1 MIVNASELEIVAC
14 SVHACTRRVHEN
26 SARKRSDN
34 GLAEEGP
41 EALRGIGHG
50 LEDGRR
56 NQHLDLRIRI
66 ALGFVPSKM
75 FDEIRERLAADGA
88 EAVGSKPEE
97 FGALIKSEIERWRKV
112 VEVAKIPK
120 E

>member
-1 MIVNASELEIVAC
+1 MIVNAPELEIVAC
-14 SVHACTRRVHEN
+14 SVHARTRRVHEN

-41 EALRGIGHG
+41 DALRGIGHG

-75 FDEIRERLAADGA
+75 IDEIRHPAC
-88 EAVGSKPEE
+88 V
-97 FGALIKSEIERWRKV
+97 I
-112 VEVAKIPK
+112 
-120 E
+120 